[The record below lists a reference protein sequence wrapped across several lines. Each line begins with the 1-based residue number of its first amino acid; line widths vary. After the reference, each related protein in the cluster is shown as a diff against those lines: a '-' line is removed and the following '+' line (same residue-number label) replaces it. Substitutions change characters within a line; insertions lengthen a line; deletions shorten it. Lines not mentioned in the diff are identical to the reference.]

1 MANVEDY
8 REAAGCIILLIDGK
22 ENDRILLL
30 RRSENE
36 TSQHGLY
43 ELPGG
48 KLENGQ
54 TPKEA
59 AISETLEESG
69 LEVRIIRTLK
79 PHVDDSM
86 QKVYHGFIARI
97 IGNKVKVL
105 LSDEHDEYRW
115 MTVKE
120 ALSMD
125 APLSHHAD
133 FLFRQWKSC

>member
-36 TSQHGLY
+36 TSQ
-43 ELPGG
+43 
-48 KLENGQ
+48 Q
-54 TPKEA
+54 
-59 AISETLEESG
+59 
-69 LEVRIIRTLK
+69 EVRIIRTLK

-133 FLFRQWKSC
+133 FLFRQWKPCYRQEKIAK